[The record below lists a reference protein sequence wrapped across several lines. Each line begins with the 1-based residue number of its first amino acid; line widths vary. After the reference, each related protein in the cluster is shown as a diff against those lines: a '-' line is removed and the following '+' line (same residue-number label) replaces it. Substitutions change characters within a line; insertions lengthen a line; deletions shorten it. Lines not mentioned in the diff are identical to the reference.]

1 MQSSV
6 DVQSDEG
13 TLNAYL
19 TAAEGDSLSGFIH
32 LRERRGGESIAF
44 PPENGVVIT
53 EKLAS
58 KLGLSVGDNFTFTQ
72 GGTAIYE
79 TSVAGIAEN
88 YVYNYI
94 YMPCAVYEELFNSQ
108 PQFNMVMCTLP
119 DGEEVTEELEQ
130 NTSEKLLEI
139 DNVQS
144 VSFITRLERDFDDV
158 MSGLNSVVVVLIIC
172 ASLLAFVVLY
182 NLTNINITERK
193 REIATL
199 KVLGFYEKEAASY
212 VFRENIILTLIGIV
226 LGLVFG
232 IFLHQFVV
240 VTAEVDIVMF
250 DRNISALS
258 YVWSALMTVIFSFL
272 VSLAMRKRI
281 SSIDMVE
288 SLKSIE

>member
-1 MQSSV
+1 
-6 DVQSDEG
+6 
-13 TLNAYL
+13 
-19 TAAEGDSLSGFIH
+19 
-32 LRERRGGESIAF
+32 
-44 PPENGVVIT
+44 
-53 EKLAS
+53 
-58 KLGLSVGDNFTFTQ
+58 
-72 GGTAIYE
+72 
-79 TSVAGIAEN
+79 
-88 YVYNYI
+88 
-94 YMPCAVYEELFNSQ
+94 
-108 PQFNMVMCTLP
+108 
-119 DGEEVTEELEQ
+119 
-130 NTSEKLLEI
+130 
-139 DNVQS
+139 
-144 VSFITRLERDFDDV
+144 